1 MGKDYT
7 VKSLAGFIKIIHE
20 MEQKKTSLSIC
31 EEYINNIDNLKKHY
45 EKAIPNQRNLKYNT
59 ETLGE
64 LIKFYDKMIDSY
76 NDIISHN
83 SSNKKI
89 TPNYRFYYRGHY
101 DKDKYTLVPS
111 VFRGKNWA
119 KEDYYY
125 HEMIVRCANQFQ
137 NSTHLDRLV
146 RMQHYGCPT
155 RLMDITSNP
164 LVALYFACENFGC
177 EKCNHSNAGEV
188 IIFAVQDK
196 QISYFDSDKALM
208 LSCLAKFN
216 KSEKMSILDQVKPHI
231 QEFSKNANN
240 TMYDD
245 ENIEKLYHE
254 ISTEVPSFK
263 RQIFPNDLITPIF
276 IQPEKTNDRIV
287 KQDGAFILSG
297 LSRNEIQSRA
307 KLEALCYKKI
317 TIQNKSRIKREL
329 EALGINKATL
339 FPEVD
344 MVAEYLKE
352 CVQRA

>member
-1 MGKDYT
+1 MEKDYT

-20 MEQKKTSLSIC
+20 MEQKKTPLSIC
-31 EEYINNIDNLKKHY
+31 DEYIDNIDVLKKHY
-45 EKAIPNQRNLKYNT
+45 EQAIPNQRKLKYKK
-59 ETLGE
+59 ETLEE
-64 LIKFYDKMIDSY
+64 LIKFYDKMTDSY
-76 NDIISHN
+76 NKIKKD
-83 SSNKKI
+83 NKVI
-89 TPNYRFYYRGHY
+89 LNYRFYYRGHY

-111 VFRGKNWA
+111 VFREKNWA

-208 LSCLAKFN
+208 LSCLAKF
-216 KSEKMSILDQVKPHI
+216 SGYEKMQILDQI
-231 QEFSKNANN
+231 ENSEYEFTKKANEPGYKNK
-240 TMYDD
+240 
-245 ENIEKLYHE
+245 NIEKLYHE

-263 RQIFPNDLITPIF
+263 RQIIPSDLITPIF
-276 IQPEKTNDRIV
+276 IQPQKTNDRIV
-287 KQDGAFILSG
+287 KQDGAFILCG

-307 KLEALCYKKI
+307 KLEALCYQKI

-352 CVQRA
+352 CVQQAENQ